1 MALLGTYGG
10 ADDVR
15 IYQNR
20 ILAEQAGALLP
31 AGGTKIIT
39 YPGITLTALP
49 VMSVVGSTVPGEYT
63 FTLDSPG
70 LVDSNDSYKKSLKL
84 WANSTVG
91 TSEGATLIISFGID
105 NKPLPTYTINLTPEE
120 LAIPTV
126 YYAEVI
132 YTTSSNPPRVL
143 SAYTLGKCIT
153 TPPPVLRTATT
164 RSKRKAVT
172 A

>member
-31 AGGTKIIT
+31 AGGTKIVT
-39 YPGITLTALP
+39 YPDITLTALP

-70 LVDSNDSYKKSLKL
+70 LVDSNDSYTTAVKL

-91 TSEGATLIISFGID
+91 TSEGATLVISWD
-105 NKPLPTYTINLTPEE
+105 NVDTSSTYTSTLSPEE

-126 YYAEVI
+126 YYAEVV
-132 YTTSSNPPRVL
+132 YTTSSTPPRVL
-143 SAYTLGKCIT
+143 RAYTLGKCIT
-153 TPPPVLRTATT
+153 TPPVVVRTATT
-164 RSKRKAVT
+164 RSTRKAVT
-172 A
+172 V